1 VGLILEV
8 EVVHTGNTHPRRKT
22 MARSTSAAA
31 KPRTRKP
38 KLQTADLIEQLK
50 EDVSEASTAVES
62 EQREEPKQR
71 RAREVGPATQAVID
85 RIRELYEDEGLG
97 FPSVAKKLNDE
108 KVKTFR
114 GGETWHPP
122 VVRGICLRNGF
133 VKGEKRKASA
143 EA

>member
-1 VGLILEV
+1 
-8 EVVHTGNTHPRRKT
+8 
-22 MARSTSAAA
+22 MARSTSAST

-50 EDVSEASTAVES
+50 SDVTGES
-62 EQREEPKQR
+62 ETVEPIEEAKQR
-71 RAREVGPATQAVID
+71 KAREVCPATQKVID

-114 GGETWHPP
+114 GGETWHG
-122 VVRGICLRNGF
+122 R
-133 VKGEKRKASA
+133 
-143 EA
+143 